1 MNGGDTQINKQWQ
14 DSMKIIMVEV
24 STRKFEN
31 IQEDVINISSVWV
44 K

>member
-31 IQEDVINISSVWV
+31 IQEDVINISSV
-44 K
+44 